1 MIELLV
7 NNCEKYCIILCET
20 AGDCHVTAQHWE
32 IVMSPFS
39 TVLSV
44 FPYTTIYINTSKTR
58 PTTCC
63 LVVHSL
69 IAGFIKGSDIVLQ

>member
-32 IVMSPFS
+32 IVMSPLS
-39 TVLSV
+39 TGRLSCHRSALGDCHV
-44 FPYTTIYINTSKTR
+44 TVQHCPICFPLHYNIHK
-58 PTTCC
+58 
-63 LVVHSL
+63 H
-69 IAGFIKGSDIVLQ
+69 K